1 MARLQDKVI
10 IVTGSSSGFG
20 RGIAKACA
28 AEGAKIVVSDVH
40 EKPNT
45 GGFEADATLTTAET
59 IEKAGGR
66 AVYVNCDVTKSDE
79 VANLVAET
87 VKAF

>member
-28 AEGAKIVVSDVH
+28 AESTYIHGDLIKVD
-40 EKPNT
+40 
-45 GGFEADATLTTAET
+45 GGETLC
-59 IEKAGGR
+59 R
-66 AVYVNCDVTKSDE
+66 
-79 VANLVAET
+79 
-87 VKAF
+87 

>member
-1 MARLQDKVI
+1 MVPRAPRAL
-10 IVTGSSSGFG
+10 TCSEP
-20 RGIAKACA
+20 RPPP

-66 AVYVNCDVTKSDE
+66 AVYINCDVTKSDE

-87 VKAF
+87 VKAFGRLDVMI